1 MWNFIPGVKKPEPKP
16 PPKPKGRPKSTAQP
30 AFEIPQM
37 REGRL
42 GTRKELELEERLR
55 VLEARLN
62 TATQNSE
69 RSLEDARRAVRRE
82 RLLEQQRQAAQEV
95 EKLEQRLKEQAGVQ
109 NADVRETEEILQE
122 LQAHKENK
130 PETLTTIISRLHV
143 VKCLMYFCIL
153 VLSYFE

>member
-16 PPKPKGRPKSTAQP
+16 PPNPKGRPKSTAQP

-69 RSLEDARRAVRRE
+69 RSRTWKA
-82 RLLEQQRQAAQEV
+82 LLIYVAFA
-95 EKLEQRLKEQAGVQ
+95 
-109 NADVRETEEILQE
+109 
-122 LQAHKENK
+122 
-130 PETLTTIISRLHV
+130 TTSFAPS
-143 VKCLMYFCIL
+143 K
-153 VLSYFE
+153 